1 MVSEHRFVL
10 VDFTSPA
17 GTGRRR
23 YEAGRSYPTMPP
35 AVAHAA
41 AKRDLVSHHKPARWS
56 ASSLFAPPVVLTEA
70 EIAAAGAELE
80 ALARHGVEVA
90 EPVANE

>member
-1 MVSEHRFVL
+1 MVFEHRFVL
-10 VDFTSPA
+10 VNFTSPA
-17 GTGRRR
+17 SHGRRR

-56 ASSLFAPPVVLTEA
+56 APSLFTPPEVLTET
-70 EIAAAGAELE
+70 EIVAARAELE
-80 ALARHGVEVA
+80 ALARHAVEVA
-90 EPVANE
+90 EPVPNG

>member
-1 MVSEHRFVL
+1 MVFEHRFVL
-10 VDFTSPA
+10 VNFTSLA

-56 ASSLFAPPVVLTEA
+56 APSLFTPPEVLTEA

-80 ALARHGVEVA
+80 ALARHAVEIT
-90 EPVANE
+90 EPAANE

>member
-1 MVSEHRFVL
+1 MVFEHRFVL
-10 VDFTSPA
+10 VNFTSPA
-17 GTGRRR
+17 GIGRRR

-56 ASSLFAPPVVLTEA
+56 APSLFTPSEVLTEA

-80 ALARHGVEVA
+80 ALARHAVEGA
-90 EPVANE
+90 ESTANE

>member
-1 MVSEHRFVL
+1 MVFEHRFVL
-10 VDFTSPA
+10 VDFTSLA
-17 GTGRRR
+17 GSGRRR

-56 ASSLFAPPVVLTEA
+56 APSLFMSPEVLTEA
-70 EIAAAGAELE
+70 EVAAAGAELE
-80 ALARHGVEVA
+80 ALARHAVEVA
-90 EPVANE
+90 EPAASG

>member
-1 MVSEHRFVL
+1 MVFEHRFVL

-17 GTGRRR
+17 GNGRRR

-56 ASSLFAPPVVLTEA
+56 APSLFTPPEVLTEA

-80 ALARHGVEVA
+80 ALARHAVEVA
-90 EPVANE
+90 ESVANG

>member
-56 ASSLFAPPVVLTEA
+56 APSLFTSPEVLTEA
-70 EIAAAGAELE
+70 EVATAGAELE
-80 ALARHGVEVA
+80 ALARHAIEDA
-90 EPVANE
+90 ELVANG